1 MEPISSKFSQ
11 PSRQSKVAMAII
23 LIKFVRFTIR
33 SFWPIVL
40 SLFIGRK
47 AGNSF
52 EDIIGYVAIG
62 IAAIN
67 LVGSILTYFRFY
79 FHIEDGAFVIDKG
92 VLKRTKT
99 NIPFERIQTIN
110 LQQNIVHQI
119 FGVVSLEIDTAG
131 AKKSEM
137 TIDALN
143 KEDAEALRQYIL
155 EEKDLLAEDVEQSE
169 ATKTAEKESFEEET
183 ILQLGIGD
191 LIKIGVSQNHLRS
204 MAILFAFVFSTLN
217 ELTDNVSDVVEEQLS
232 GYQETILSNGWVIFA
247 GSIVIVGI
255 ISFIYSLINTV
266 LKNFD
271 LKLTT
276 RKGGLRVVRGL
287 LNKEEISINKSK
299 VQNISWS
306 DNPLRRAFK
315 MYTIQIEQA
324 SSAQADQLKS
334 KIKIPGSYKNQV
346 LQVLGVVFPKEHI
359 FESEKHKVS
368 KLLKNRIFIFS
379 GILPAIA
386 ATSISYFH
394 IGPTSLLALLWLPVV
409 WFIVSLYY
417 KKRTFEIND
426 EMLTN
431 NRGTF
436 GNYHEMFQLYKIQ
449 AVSIKQSWYQKR
461 KNLASVVF
469 HTAAGSLKIPF
480 ISLSQAEEL
489 ENLVLYKVE
498 TDNRKWM

>member
-1 MEPISSKFSQ
+1 MEQISSKFSQ
-11 PSRQSKVAMAII
+11 PSRQSRVAIAII
-23 LIKFVRFTIR
+23 LIKFIRFTIR
-33 SFWPIVL
+33 TFWPIAL
-40 SLFIGRK
+40 SIFIGRK
-47 AGNSF
+47 SGSSF
-52 EDIIGYVAIG
+52 QDIIGYVALGLAAFNLIG
-62 IAAIN
+62 S
-67 LVGSILTYFRFY
+67 VLTYFRFY

-92 VLKRTKT
+92 VLKRSKT

-137 TIDALN
+137 TIDALK

-155 EEKDLLAEDVEQSE
+155 EEKDQLSEVAATPGSTEQVVQ
-169 ATKTAEKESFEEET
+169 ESFEEDV
-183 ILQLGIGD
+183 ILKLDIGD

-217 ELTDNVSDVVEEQLS
+217 EVTDSVSDMVEEQLS
-232 GYQETILSNGWVIFA
+232 GYQEAILSNGWVVFA
-247 GSIVIVGI
+247 GSVVIVGI
-255 ISFIYSLINTV
+255 ISFIYSLVNTV

-276 RKGGLRVVRGL
+276 RKGGLRVIRGL

-334 KIKIPGSYKNQV
+334 KIKIPGSYMQQVRQV
-346 LQVLGVVFPKEHI
+346 LEVVFLKEFI
-359 FESEKHKVS
+359 AEGEKHKVS
-368 KLLKNRIFIFS
+368 IMLKYRIFVFS
-379 GILPAIA
+379 GMLPALV
-386 ATSISYFH
+386 ATSVAFYH
-394 IGPTSLLALLWLPVV
+394 LGNNGLWFLIWIPII
-409 WFIVSLYY
+409 WLTTSLYY
-417 KKRTFEIND
+417 KKRSFELND

-436 GNYHEMFQLYKIQ
+436 GNYHEIFQLYKVQ
-449 AVSIKQSWYQKR
+449 AVSIKQSWYQRR

-469 HTAAGSLKIPF
+469 HTAAGSLRIPF
-480 ISLSQAEEL
+480 IPLQQAEEL
-489 ENLVLYKVE
+489 ENFVLYKVE
-498 TDNRKWM
+498 TDRRKWM